1 LAGASAASRG
11 FAYSTIQLSKIMVG
25 LKNIQADRS
34 ASPEPYVLISGFIKA
49 TNQSIILVEV
59 NGIEP
64 MASCVQGRRS
74 PS

>member
-1 LAGASAASRG
+1 MRCDGQTTGASAASRG
-11 FAYSTIQLSKIMVG
+11 FAYSTIQLSKIVY
-25 LKNIQADRS
+25 N
-34 ASPEPYVLISGFIKA
+34 PEHYVLIFVFSSAENK
-49 TNQSIILVEV
+49 NQSILMVEV